1 MEYPRAAGCLLAYL
15 SATSNP
21 ADTFKLH
28 ALSDK
33 TYLIRHADTFHFLT
47 PLRFSK
53 GGDCSAGTYG
63 RRGCSTPGRL
73 PRRHRLR
80 SLGPTSRMRGRRQCA
95 RPVRISKVDVRAP
108 TVGARVHHLSRQ
120 RCHSVLSAHS
130 VAIKSTIHIGMKIF
144 IATRKISISVSI
156 ISSPRGKN
164 ARRHKRGPSP
174 HQVCALRSHHDAGAG
189 YRPTG
194 KFDLC

>member
-1 MEYPRAAGCLLAYL
+1 MLELFDFRPIFGHHQHGAGNMEYPRAAGCLLAYL

-53 GGDCSAGTYG
+53 GGDCSGGTYG

-80 SLGPTSRMRGRRQCA
+80 SLGPTFRMRGRRRFC
-95 RPVRISKVDVRAP
+95 R
-108 TVGARVHHLSRQ
+108 RQ
-120 RCHSVLSAHS
+120 RYQLYTQIRTRNTGMNAKSLIPSSADGGNFLNRLQS
-130 VAIKSTIHIGMKIF
+130 QVVC
-144 IATRKISISVSI
+144 RKQRIQKETVS
-156 ISSPRGKN
+156 
-164 ARRHKRGPSP
+164 
-174 HQVCALRSHHDAGAG
+174 
-189 YRPTG
+189 
-194 KFDLC
+194 